1 MAQRGESSDTT
12 PAEVLAAV
20 PDEMLP
26 IFEQILALTDPQL
39 QPLVAEV
46 FRIVPHDILLSI
58 MRTKPDSKV
67 KVTEYIDDSSGD
79 IKHVRFASYIKR
91 RIFPVC
97 LDDVDW
103 AIIMGIV
110 ANQLDHDIC
119 WAVVARDLIRAVRLI
134 NGRDTDP
141 NIEYSVQDLIDF
153 TDPVQR
159 RQVRNDGHYCYTSS
173 INRGMRYV
181 MENGIQREEDRPFTG
196 CPQYIPDR
204 VLSGLG
210 YIKDFKR
217 IDTIEEALL
226 QLKHQPIGAAVAMFF
241 PEYNEIGENIYR
253 GPVLQR
259 SRLVG
264 LHAVSLVAADEENGE
279 KYVVA
284 RSSHGDKFGK
294 NGYMKISID
303 IMLVYVPTPGEE
315 INTKANTYF
324 AEPSPLLRRFSY
336 PRLLSR
342 EEEERR
348 KKRHGASKLN

>member
-1 MAQRGESSDTT
+1 MSQRGESSDTT

-91 RIFPVC
+91 GIFPVC

-110 ANQLDHDIC
+110 ANQLDHD
-119 WAVVARDLIRAVRLI
+119 
-134 NGRDTDP
+134 
-141 NIEYSVQDLIDF
+141 
-153 TDPVQR
+153 
-159 RQVRNDGHYCYTSS
+159 
-173 INRGMRYV
+173 
-181 MENGIQREEDRPFTG
+181 
-196 CPQYIPDR
+196 
-204 VLSGLG
+204 
-210 YIKDFKR
+210 
-217 IDTIEEALL
+217 TIEEALL
-226 QLKHQPIGAAVAMFF
+226 QLKYQPIGAALAMFF

-279 KYVVA
+279 RYVVA

-294 NGYMKISID
+294 NGYMKISLD
-303 IMLVYVPTPGEE
+303 VMLVYVPTPGEK
-315 INTKANTYF
+315 IDILANKYF
-324 AEPSPLLRRFSY
+324 AKPSPLLRRFSY
-336 PRLLSR
+336 PRLLSL

-348 KKRHGASKLN
+348 KKMHGAS

>member
-1 MAQRGESSDTT
+1 
-12 PAEVLAAV
+12 
-20 PDEMLP
+20 
-26 IFEQILALTDPQL
+26 
-39 QPLVAEV
+39 
-46 FRIVPHDILLSI
+46 
-58 MRTKPDSKV
+58 
-67 KVTEYIDDSSGD
+67 
-79 IKHVRFASYIKR
+79 
-91 RIFPVC
+91 IFPVC

-110 ANQLDHDIC
+110 ANQLDH
-119 WAVVARDLIRAVRLI
+119 
-134 NGRDTDP
+134 
-141 NIEYSVQDLIDF
+141 
-153 TDPVQR
+153 
-159 RQVRNDGHYCYTSS
+159 
-173 INRGMRYV
+173 
-181 MENGIQREEDRPFTG
+181 
-196 CPQYIPDR
+196 
-204 VLSGLG
+204 
-210 YIKDFKR
+210 
-217 IDTIEEALL
+217 DTIEEALL

>member
-1 MAQRGESSDTT
+1 MSKTSESSDTT

-67 KVTEYIDDSSGD
+67 RVTEYIDNSSGD

-110 ANQLDHDIC
+110 ANQLDH
-119 WAVVARDLIRAVRLI
+119 
-134 NGRDTDP
+134 
-141 NIEYSVQDLIDF
+141 
-153 TDPVQR
+153 
-159 RQVRNDGHYCYTSS
+159 
-173 INRGMRYV
+173 
-181 MENGIQREEDRPFTG
+181 
-196 CPQYIPDR
+196 
-204 VLSGLG
+204 
-210 YIKDFKR
+210 
-217 IDTIEEALL
+217 AL
-226 QLKHQPIGAAVAMFF
+226 AMFF

-279 KYVVA
+279 RYVVA

-294 NGYMKISID
+294 NGYMKISLD
-303 IMLVYVPTPGEE
+303 VMLVYVPTPGEK
-315 INTKANTYF
+315 IDILANKYF
-324 AEPSPLLRRFSY
+324 AKPSPLLRRFSY
-336 PRLLSR
+336 PRLLSL

-348 KKRHGASKLN
+348 KKMHGAS